1 MLSRNA
7 APQKRRLLS
16 QFVYVRSKSL
26 TKKKTAYR
34 SLLFL
39 AGAVGIEPTP

>member
-7 APQKRRLLS
+7 APQKKDCLT

-26 TKKKTAYR
+26 TKKKTAK
-34 SLLFL
+34 
-39 AGAVGIEPTP
+39 AVFFWQEQ